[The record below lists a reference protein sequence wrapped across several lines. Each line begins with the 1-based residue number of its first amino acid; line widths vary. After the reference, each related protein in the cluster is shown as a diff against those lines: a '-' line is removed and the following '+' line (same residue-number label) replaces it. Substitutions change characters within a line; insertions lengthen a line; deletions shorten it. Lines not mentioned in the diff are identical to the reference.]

1 MSGKRFTASNGFY
14 VQDEWVYRPDGEAW
28 LEADTLAAVA
38 LIEYG
43 AHKAQAQRDAELGRW
58 RSVEHPDWV
67 VYPGEPDESLPVGYQ
82 ECVVVDER
90 DGNRLVYG
98 TFITSWYS
106 GEGKEVARE
115 FFAAHPVPEPKP
127 WEQANTGELWSLL
140 TGHSDAVYLAIPAD
154 DFGMEFVG
162 LKDRFSADH
171 TGITAGRRIWPEVS
185 E

>member
-1 MSGKRFTASNGFY
+1 MIDTRFTASNGFY

-43 AHKAQAQRDAELGRW
+43 AHQAQAERDAALGRW

-67 VYPGEPDESLPVGYQ
+67 VYPGKPDESLPVRYQ

-98 TFITSWYS
+98 SAVTSCYS

-127 WEQANTGELWSLL
+127 WEEAQEGEAWVLWVQEGQELPAICKGGAFI
-140 TGHSDAVYLAIPAD
+140 TRYGDAVNAQI
-154 DFGMEFVG
+154 E
-162 LKDRFSADH
+162 R
-171 TGITAGRRIWPEVS
+171 GRRIWPEVS
-185 E
+185 A

>member
-1 MSGKRFTASNGFY
+1 MTEERFTASNGLY
-14 VQDEWVYRPDGEAW
+14 VENGQVYLPDGTRAN
-28 LEADTLAAVA
+28 ADLSSVRAVV

-67 VYPGEPDESLPVGYQ
+67 VYPGKPDESLPVRYQ

-98 TFITSWYS
+98 TLITSWYS

-115 FFAAHPVPEPKP
+115 FFTAHPVPEPKP
-127 WEQANTGELWSLL
+127 WEQAETGEVWVL
-140 TGHSDAVYLAIPAD
+140 TVDGDDTRVVTSVGFEFQDFHGDYIRRLSD
-154 DFGMEFVG
+154 
-162 LKDRFSADH
+162 S
-171 TGITAGRRIWPEVS
+171 ITAGRRIWPEVS
-185 E
+185 A